1 MIYNYN
7 WEIMNGFSKK
17 QYEDMIQDYNK
28 NSLAPDDCIGQVR
41 IGNLCFDVVTR
52 QYDSLVLDFDLY
64 VGGVDTGYG
73 YSTLSEE
80 YPYDYA
86 DGSNLDSMEN
96 IRTLSYE
103 QFVKF
108 AENIFTN
115 FLQTTEES
123 YEKANNVSLARKA
136 KEPLMIW

>member
-1 MIYNYN
+1 MIYN

-17 QYEDMIQDYNK
+17 QYEDMIQDYNG
-28 NSLAPDDCIGQVR
+28 NSLEPDDCIGQVR
-41 IGNLCFDVVTR
+41 IGNLCFDIVTR
-52 QYDSLVLDFDLY
+52 QYDSLALDFDLY

-73 YSTLSEE
+73 YSALSKM

-86 DGSNLDSMEN
+86 DGNNLDSMEN
-96 IRTLSYE
+96 IKNLSYE
-103 QFVKF
+103 QFIKF

-115 FLQTTEES
+115 FLQTEEEG
-123 YEKANNVSLARKA
+123 YKKANNVSLAEKA